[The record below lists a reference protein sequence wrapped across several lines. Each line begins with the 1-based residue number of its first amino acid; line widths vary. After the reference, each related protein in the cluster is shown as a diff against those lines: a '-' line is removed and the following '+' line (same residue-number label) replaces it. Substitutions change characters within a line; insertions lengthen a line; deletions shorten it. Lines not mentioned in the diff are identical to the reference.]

1 MLALSAFCPVPFAFF
16 IMKITSA
23 EYMKAAAK
31 PDQFP
36 EPALPEVAFAGRSN
50 VGKSSLINT
59 LIHRKKL
66 AQTSATPGKTRLI
79 HFYDINH
86 RFFFVDL
93 PGYGYAKV
101 SAEMQRSWRPMV
113 ERYLQGRPNLVLV
126 VVILDI
132 RRDPSGDDVALAEWL
147 SHHRIRHL
155 FILTKADKLSGN
167 ERRNQRRS
175 ISTRLGAPGSGELIL
190 FSART
195 GEGRDAIWKEIQKA
209 ADRSG
214 GEV

>member
-1 MLALSAFCPVPFAFF
+1 
-16 IMKITSA
+16 MKITSA
-23 EYMKAAAK
+23 EYIKAAVK

-59 LIHRKKL
+59 LVHRKKL

-101 SAEMQRSWRPMV
+101 SAETRRSWRPMV

-147 SHHRIRHL
+147 SHHHIRHL
-155 FILTKADKLSGN
+155 FVLTKADKLSGN
-167 ERRNQRRS
+167 QRRNRQQS
-175 ISTRLGAPGSGELIL
+175 ISAHLGISGDQGLIL

-195 GEGRDAIWKEIQKA
+195 GEGRDPLWREIQKA
-209 ADRSG
+209 AGRAP
-214 GEV
+214 GEA

>member
-1 MLALSAFCPVPFAFF
+1 
-16 IMKITSA
+16 MKITSA
-23 EYMKAAAK
+23 EYIKAAVK

-59 LIHRKKL
+59 LVHRKKL

-86 RFFFVDL
+86 RFSFVDL

-101 SAEMQRSWRPMV
+101 SAETRRSWRPMV
-113 ERYLQGRPNLVLV
+113 EHYLQGRPNLVLV
-126 VVILDI
+126 VLILDI

-147 SHHRIRHL
+147 SHHHIRHL
-155 FILTKADKLSGN
+155 FVLTKADKLSGN
-167 ERRNQRRS
+167 KRRNRWQS
-175 ISTRLGAPGSGELIL
+175 ISAHLGTSGDQDLIL

-195 GEGRDAIWKEIQKA
+195 GEGRDPLWKEIQKA
-209 ADRSG
+209 AGRAG
-214 GEV
+214 GGA

>member
-1 MLALSAFCPVPFAFF
+1 
-16 IMKITSA
+16 MKITSA
-23 EYMKAAAK
+23 EYLKAAVK

-36 EPALPEVAFAGRSN
+36 ETALPEVAFAGRSN

-59 LIHRKKL
+59 LVHRKKL

-86 RFFFVDL
+86 RFSFVDL

-101 SAEMQRSWRPMV
+101 SAEVQRSWRPMV

-132 RRDPSGDDVALAEWL
+132 RRDPAGDDVALAEWL
-147 SHHRIRHL
+147 SYHRIRHL
-155 FILTKADKLSGN
+155 FVLTKADKLSGN
-167 ERRNQRRS
+167 ERGNRRRS
-175 ISTRLGAPGSGELIL
+175 IRTRLGASENEELIL

-195 GEGRDAIWKEIQKA
+195 GEGRDALWKEIRKA
-209 ADRSG
+209 ADHPG
-214 GEV
+214 GEE

>member
-1 MLALSAFCPVPFAFF
+1 
-16 IMKITSA
+16 MKITSA
-23 EYMKAAAK
+23 EYIKAAAK

-36 EPALPEVAFAGRSN
+36 EPTLPEVAFAGRSN

-59 LIHRKKL
+59 LVHRKKL
-66 AQTSATPGKTRLI
+66 AQTSGTPGKTRLI

-86 RFFFVDL
+86 RFSFVDL

-101 SAEMQRSWRPMV
+101 SAETRKSWRPMV

-147 SHHRIRHL
+147 SHHHIRQL
-155 FILTKADKLSGN
+155 FVLTKADKLSGN
-167 ERRNQRRS
+167 QRRNQRQS
-175 ISTRLGAPGSGELIL
+175 IHARLCISGDEGLIL

-195 GEGRDAIWKEIQKA
+195 GEGRDALWKEIQKA
-209 ADRSG
+209 AGRSG
-214 GEV
+214 GEA

>member
-1 MLALSAFCPVPFAFF
+1 
-16 IMKITSA
+16 
-23 EYMKAAAK
+23 MKAAAK

-59 LIHRKKL
+59 LVHRKKL
-66 AQTSATPGKTRLI
+66 ARTSAVPGKTRLI
-79 HFYDINH
+79 HFFDINH
-86 RFFFVDL
+86 RFSFVDL

-101 SAEMQRSWRPMV
+101 SAEIRRSWRPMV
-113 ERYLQGRPNLVLV
+113 EGYLQGRPNLVLV
-126 VVILDI
+126 VLILDL
-132 RRDPSGDDVALAEWL
+132 RRDPTGDDVALAQWL

-167 ERRNQRRS
+167 ERRNRRRS
-175 ISTRLGAPGSGELIL
+175 IGTRLGTPGSQELIL

-195 GEGRDAIWKEIQKA
+195 GEGRDALWKEILKA
-209 ADRSG
+209 AGRAG
-214 GEV
+214 GEA